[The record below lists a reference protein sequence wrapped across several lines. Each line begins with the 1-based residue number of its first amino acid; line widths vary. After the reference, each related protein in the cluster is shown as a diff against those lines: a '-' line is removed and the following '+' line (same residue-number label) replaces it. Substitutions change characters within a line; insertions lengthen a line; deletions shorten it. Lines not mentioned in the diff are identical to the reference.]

1 MVTITEQPKSV
12 AIPISNHRHAW
23 EMVLGQLRD
32 EMSRSQFEQ
41 WVMPLRALIY
51 ENGTFV
57 LGTYNSYTRDWVES
71 RLGKRITQLLESMY
85 GTRVSVQIVV
95 DNEFQKNLSHP
106 IVKEEKERTNKKR
119 SLSDAE
125 ETGKD
130 LPPETSSRK
139 IMLQRAYGSERA
151 KLIQPERGMFVTL
164 YFMFQW
170 LPLIGHSAFAVILA
184 ARSMCYWNPKT
195 GELRNKVETEMAEL
209 AERAAV
215 SVRTVKDV
223 LNNELVKKYF
233 IRYVVRRVM
242 TPYGVRTAGILLQVR
257 MDDPLTPNDQ
267 EENTLDEDEYWYSV
281 EFEDEN
287 D

>member
-1 MVTITEQPKSV
+1 MVTITEQPQPV

-23 EMVLGQLRD
+23 EMVLGQLRE
-32 EMSRSQFEQ
+32 EMLRSQFEQ

-57 LGTYNSYTRDWVES
+57 LGSYNSYARDWVES

-85 GTRVSVQIVV
+85 GTRVNVQIVV
-95 DNEFQKNLSHP
+95 DNEFQKNLAQP
-106 IVKEEKERTNKKR
+106 IVKEEGKNNNNHPLTDSEK
-119 SLSDAE
+119 SE
-125 ETGKD
+125 KD

-151 KLIQPERGMFVTL
+151 RLIQPERGMFVTL

-170 LPLIGHSAFAVILA
+170 LPLIGHSAIAVILA

-209 AERAAV
+209 AERASV

-242 TPYGVRTAGILLQVR
+242 TPYGIRTAGILLQVR
-257 MDDPLTPNDQ
+257 MDDPLTPDDQ
-267 EENTLDEDEYWYSV
+267 AENTLGEDEYWYSV

-287 D
+287 E